1 MLPDTVRLCK
11 QYKSLS
17 DMNSLLKAQ
26 CESYKEDFMHERRD
40 RELMAS
46 RSKASNEPKI
56 RSIIR
61 QLQQLL
67 RRGHDDVEMDG
78 AGGGND
84 EESCSDEEDRE
95 NNYGPV
101 RLLGP
106 LNGRCFRKR
115 LLGDQ
120 KSRRTVV
127 RNSSASYLTNESGET
142 ILAEAHILRVVSGIE
157 GCIGFVDVH
166 QVKDCHLLVMER
178 PLRSSDLFQVLE
190 KVGSIPK
197 ERCRCFFRQI
207 VDACVGCFK
216 RNVVH
221 GDLKMENVIVDLDTD
236 RIKLVDFGFAKFVDD
251 QPIASAFGT
260 TYHYLPPE
268 MLKHRFMYAVPALIW
283 SLGIMLFE
291 MITGEEVERG
301 RRPYL
306 QLIDDEE
313 LLSLLDRMLA
323 VDWRKRPS
331 LKQVSDHPW
340 TNKLTANGEYVQ

>member
-1 MLPDTVRLCK
+1 M
-11 QYKSLS
+11 
-17 DMNSLLKAQ
+17 DMYNFS
-26 CESYKEDFMHERRD
+26 
-40 RELMAS
+40 
-46 RSKASNEPKI
+46 
-56 RSIIR
+56 
-61 QLQQLL
+61 
-67 RRGHDDVEMDG
+67 GHLMDG
-78 AGGGND
+78 AFGSVYSAIRRADGL
-84 EESCSDEEDRE
+84 
-95 NNYGPV
+95 PV
-101 RLLGP
+101 AV
-106 LNGRCFRKR
+106 K
-115 LLGDQ
+115 
-120 KSRRTVV
+120 VV

-142 ILAEAHILRVVSGIE
+142 ILAEAHFLQVVSGIE

-166 QVKDCHLLVMER
+166 QVGDRHLLVMER

-207 VDACVGCFK
+207 GDACVGCLK

-221 GDLKMENVIVDLDTD
+221 GDLKMENVIVDLYTD

-260 TYHYLPPE
+260 TDHYLTPE
-268 MLKHRFMYAVPALIW
+268 MLKHRFMYAVPAMIW

-291 MITGEEVERG
+291 MITGEEVELD

-306 QLIDDEE
+306 QIIDDAE